1 MSFSIKKGEIFGYIG
16 PNGAGKT
23 TTLKILVGLIKNYE
37 GVVRINGCD
46 IKKDPTELYRN
57 IGYLPQECGFQEWRT
72 VKMALN
78 TFGKLSGMTNDEL
91 NERIPEVLS
100 QLGLTDALNRKIS
113 HLSGGMK
120 QKLRLAQ
127 ALLHKPEILILDEPM
142 SGLDPMA
149 RFQMKQIIKELLA
162 QDITILLSSHILSD
176 VEDITTNIG
185 ILNQGQMLKI
195 GTPRNLQEE
204 FDIEKRIQIQL
215 RSELADLSG
224 LTSIEGVRTHE
235 VDQKKEIILYLD
247 PHSEIDQIMHNIL
260 QFLVKQNCPILQVKI
275 LRPNLEQVYL
285 QLIGGIQE

>member
-1 MSFSIKKGEIFGYIG
+1 LSFSIKKGEIFGYIG

-23 TTLKILVGLIKNYE
+23 TTLKILVGLIQNYE
-37 GVVRINGCD
+37 GVVRINGSD
-46 IKKDPTELYRN
+46 IKEDPTELYRN

-78 TFGKLSGMTNDEL
+78 TFGKLSGMTNVEL

-100 QLGLTDALNRKIS
+100 QVGLTGSIDRKIA

-185 ILNQGQMLKI
+185 IINQGKIIKI
-195 GTPRNLQEE
+195 GTPAKLQEE

-215 RSELADLSG
+215 KSELVDLSG
-224 LTSIEGVRTHE
+224 LTNIEGVLGHE
-235 VDQKKEIILYLD
+235 VDQKKRIILHLD
-247 PHSEIDQIMHNIL
+247 PHSEIDPIMHNIL
-260 QFLVKQNCPILQVKI
+260 QFLVNHQCSILQVKL

-285 QLIGGIQE
+285 QMIGGIYE